1 MGTHPIFESDFD
13 CLTENWQ
20 TRKIGFSLATFSP
33 HFAAAPFSLS
43 WSVIKSPVSR
53 IEPFSKS
60 ATPFSFIRSFRHFF
74 RAACGGRVC
83 PTHNNDD
90 LLFLCRLGVLD

>member
-20 TRKIGFSLATFSP
+20 TRKIGFSLATFSSFCCRSVLSIVECDQIAS
-33 HFAAAPFSLS
+33 FANRAIFEIGHTVFVYSVVSSLFPRGL
-43 WSVIKSPVSR
+43 WWP
-53 IEPFSKS
+53 
-60 ATPFSFIRSFRHFF
+60 
-74 RAACGGRVC
+74 CVC

-90 LLFLCRLGVLD
+90 SLFLCRLGTA